1 MREAESTRT
10 DPGTEDSGIARS
22 KAAASPLTPYY
33 WSWYRLVFPER
44 PHVLDDVRRTP
55 STKED

>member
-10 DPGTEDSGIARS
+10 GPGTEDSGFVRS
-22 KAAASPLTPYY
+22 EAAASPLTPYY

-44 PHVLDDVRRTP
+44 PHVPHDVRNTP